1 MHTQNPP
8 SLSVSISL
16 ALSLSL
22 SLSSR
27 SLLLPLSLMY
37 SLCFS
42 LFLSLSIYFHFSHIS
57 LYSIYLSI
65 SLIISV
71 DICILCEALIHCCL
85 KDLRHRPR
93 APPSQ
98 HLPLTGCIP
107 SHCNYS
113 GVKQAP
119 GWNEVRRFTP
129 SLSWPP
135 DSASLPV
142 SRRCM
147 LANPLPPQPISLSP
161 LIARCGN
168 RSTSACFSAR
178 SKSVSA
184 LNREQQNGV
193 EPKPCLTFPV
203 RHRTPFT
210 TYSVRPHRA
219 TLYPDMLK
227 QTDVPYETQIDSF
240 RTQNSK
246 LKR

>member
-1 MHTQNPP
+1 MSQ
-8 SLSVSISL
+8 
-16 ALSLSL
+16 
-22 SLSSR
+22 
-27 SLLLPLSLMY
+27 
-37 SLCFS
+37 
-42 LFLSLSIYFHFSHIS
+42 
-57 LYSIYLSI
+57 
-65 SLIISV
+65 
-71 DICILCEALIHCCL
+71 
-85 KDLRHRPR
+85 DLRHRR
-93 APPSQ
+93 WAPPSQ
-98 HLPLTGCIP
+98 HLPRTGCIQ

-113 GVKQAP
+113 GVKQVPGRNGVGRFTLQAP
-119 GWNEVRRFTP
+119 GP

-203 RHRTPFT
+203 RHRIPFT

-227 QTDVPYETQIDSF
+227 QT
-240 RTQNSK
+240 N
-246 LKR
+246 